1 MNMSQ
6 DKLRQTQ
13 RVSSKDHSYQSN
25 QKRIG
30 LIKVKIY
37 ELMMQRQQ
45 NQLSLILKLY
55 INDSPDEFYTVNG
68 LKQGEIISFNSNFKI
83 D

>member
-1 MNMSQ
+1 M
-6 DKLRQTQ
+6 
-13 RVSSKDHSYQSN
+13 
-25 QKRIG
+25 I
-30 LIKVKIY
+30 
-37 ELMMQRQQ
+37 QRQQ